1 MTTLNPKAISI
12 ANIAIFLLLGMSNTT
27 QAQQTLPTISI
38 GASKK
43 TVVYTNKN
51 KSKSTSARQTNFTRQ
66 QNQQIIA
73 PAIKTSQQDREQKLN
88 FLLPKIGTNVYTFN
102 REAIDALPQ
111 GNQALITQILLQ
123 SPGVTQDSAVGGN
136 FHIRNEH
143 TNVQYRI
150 NGIMLPDGAAG
161 FAQFLETGFIGSASL
176 ITGALPAQYG
186 LRTAGI
192 VDIVSRSEQPNTNG
206 NITIYS
212 GSRSTG
218 QTTYEYSKKI
228 DKWEFFTAGRAAT
241 NNLGIQNTTPSPDAI
256 HDRTWQ
262 GKSFSFLSYTIDNNN
277 KFSLISGNSLD
288 NYQIPATPGQIPQY
302 SLFGNSY
309 FNSADMN
316 ENQYERNFFN
326 VAALSHESDKLTA
339 QLSLFSRYSSVY
351 YKPDNYGDLIFNG
364 VASNITRNALSN
376 GAQADFAYKLFSH
389 DTIRGGFIGYSEN
402 THVVNSSLLF
412 PLGQDGIATDTPYN
426 VYDPS
431 NKQGYVAGG
440 YVQNEFK
447 ATDKLTIVSG
457 LRYDQ
462 MWQYVRANQLSPRF
476 SVNFKPDDDIN
487 FHAAYA
493 RYFTPPSQ
501 VLAAPSNLALFNN
514 TTQQPEINLSSPV
527 LAERSNY
534 LDIGIEKFLSKELN
548 VGIDLYYK
556 RANNLL
562 DDGQFGQAYVQ
573 TAFNYNRAYNTGI
586 EFKSVYQKENLRLYA
601 NLAAAKQRGTQIT
614 SNQYLFDQET
624 FDYISHHYIYTDHA
638 QIWTGSAGGSYIIN
652 GFKGSLSM
660 IYGSGLRSGFA
671 NTTHVSPYTQINS
684 TITKQITDLFGSPT
698 TIRFDVVNLLDR
710 AYQLRN
716 GTGIGVFA
724 PQYGPRRGFFVGL
737 QQNF

>member
-1 MTTLNPKAISI
+1 MSSALLKTIHVATI
-12 ANIAIFLLLGMSNTT
+12 AMWLLLGISSATE
-27 QAQQTLPTISI
+27 AQQSLPTISI
-38 GASKK
+38 GGIKK
-43 TVVYTNKN
+43 TIAHANRNNSKN
-51 KSKSTSARQTNFTRQ
+51 LNLKQSNLTRQ
-66 QNQQIIA
+66 QNQQTIGQDV
-73 PAIKTSQQDREQKLN
+73 KSSQQLTEQRLN
-88 FLLPKIGTNVYTFN
+88 FLLPKTGTNVYAFN
-102 REAIDALPQ
+102 REAIDSLPQ

-143 TNVQYRI
+143 GNVQYRI

-161 FAQFLETGFIGSASL
+161 FSQFLETGFIGSASL

-192 VDIVSRSEQPNTNG
+192 VDIISRSEPPSTNG
-206 NITIYS
+206 NITIYG

-218 QTTYEYSKKI
+218 QTTYEYTKKI
-228 DKWEFFTAGRAAT
+228 DKWNLFTSGRATT

-262 GKSFSFLSYTIDNNN
+262 GKSFSYLDYAIDNNN
-277 KFSLISGNSLD
+277 KFSFINGSSID

-302 SLFGNSY
+302 SLYGNTY
-309 FNSADMN
+309 FNSANMN

-326 VAALSHESDKLTA
+326 VAALSHQSDKLTA
-339 QLSLFSRYSSVY
+339 QISLFSRYSSVY

-364 VASNITRNALSN
+364 VASDITRNSLSN
-376 GAQADFAYKLFSH
+376 GAQGDFAYKLH
-389 DTIRGGFIGYSEN
+389 ERNIIRSGFIGYSEN
-402 THVVNSSLLF
+402 TKVINSSLLF
-412 PLGQDGIATDTPYN
+412 PINAEGNPVDTPYN

-431 NKQGYVAGG
+431 NKQGFVGGG
-440 YVQNEFK
+440 YLQNELK
-447 ATDKLTIVSG
+447 ATDKLTIISG

-462 MWQYVRANQLSPRF
+462 MWQYIKRNQLSPRF
-476 SVNFKPDDDIN
+476 SISYKPSEDII

-501 VLAAPSNLALFNN
+501 VLAAPSNLILFMN
-514 TTQQPEINLSSPV
+514 TTQEPTINLSTPV

-534 LDIGIEKFLSKELN
+534 LDIGIEKFLTHELN
-548 VGIDLYYK
+548 IGIDFYYK
-556 RANNLL
+556 RATNLL

-586 EFKSVYQKENLRLYA
+586 ELKSVYQKGDLRLYA
-601 NLAAAKQRGTQIT
+601 NLAAAKQRATQIT

-624 FDYISHHYIYTDHA
+624 FDYISNHYIYTDHA
-638 QIWTGSAGGSYIIN
+638 QNWTGSAGGSYVIN
-652 GFKGSLSM
+652 GFKGSVSM

-684 TITKQITDLFGSPT
+684 TITKQITEIFGNPT

-724 PQYGPRRGFFVGL
+724 PQYGPRRGFYVGL